1 MFAQEN
7 VTRVLRE
14 KKKTNEKAHLDNF
27 PIKTWRNISQDLKKL
42 STELRIALIYLRMR
56 HLHLFI

>member
-7 VTRVLRE
+7 VTRVLRGE
-14 KKKTNEKAHLDNF
+14 KKTNEKAHLGNF
-27 PIKTWRNISQDLKKL
+27 PTKTWRNISQDLKKL
-42 STELRIALIYLRMR
+42 SNELRIALIYLRMR